1 MEVTCI
7 SDTHEFHKKVTI
19 HPTDLLLFAGDC
31 MGSGYDYKNLIDFLD
46 WFSIQPAK
54 YKVMIAGNHDRWIE
68 DNPKEFRKL
77 LIDYPSIIYLED
89 DFTIIEGLKIYGT
102 PHSKMFY
109 NWAFNRTEVE
119 LIGLFDKIPNDIN
132 ILLSHAPP
140 YTVLD
145 ELADGRCVGENTLK
159 YKLYELRNLEL
170 HVFGHIHNCFGMMKP
185 HGKHISV
192 NASQV
197 DENYE
202 LNNFPLIINI

>member
-1 MEVTCI
+1 MFTQQIYYYLQETAWI
-7 SDTHEFHKKVTI
+7 
-19 HPTDLLLFAGDC
+19 
-31 MGSGYDYKNLIDFLD
+31 LD
-46 WFSIQPAK
+46 IIIK
-54 YKVMIAGNHDRWIE
+54 TY
-68 DNPKEFRKL
+68 
-77 LIDYPSIIYLED
+77 YPSIIYLED

-102 PHSKMFY
+102 PHSKMFF

-119 LIGLFDKIPNDIN
+119 LIELFEKIPDDVD

-140 YTVLD
+140 YTILD
-145 ELADGRCVGENTLK
+145 KLADGQCVGENTLRNRL
-159 YKLYELRNLEL
+159 YKLINLKL
-170 HVFGHIHNCFGMMKP
+170 HVFGHIHNCFGMIKP